1 MGYATVVAYPFSLD
15 EIVRVFIGNLQ
26 EWSS

>member
-1 MGYATVVAYPFSLD
+1 MGYATMVAYPFSLD
-15 EIVRVFIGNLQ
+15 EIARVFIGNLQ